1 MSSYQDLT
9 NNELVPGWVKEV
21 VTVGLA
27 ITAIVLYGGVLVVAV
42 YRTVSSDQP
51 LITFG
56 MERAAAMLGGLIGT
70 IVTAGFARGRRP
82 VTVQAR
88 GLRPVGA
95 RRPSFWQRLDAPA
108 LLQSK
113 MLGLAR
119 TVGLPAAS
127 GAMATLAAD
136 ADGGVSAI
144 DARQARHTRL
154 AMWMAIVYFVVY
166 FVVGLGA
173 FGLTLLRES
182 VPDMVAN
189 AGWVWLGTLV
199 SAGYAFFGVDPD

>member
-1 MSSYQDLT
+1 MSSYTDLT

-21 VTVGLA
+21 VTVGL
-27 ITAIVLYGGVLVVAV
+27 TVMAIVLYGGVLAVAI
-42 YRTVSSDQP
+42 YRTVTTDP
-51 LITFG
+51 PFITFG
-56 MERAAAMLGGLIGT
+56 MERAAAMLSGLIGT
-70 IVTAGFARGRRP
+70 VVTVGFARGRRP
-82 VTVQAR
+82 LTVQTR

-95 RRPSFWQRLDAPA
+95 KRPSLWRRLDAPA
-108 LLQSK
+108 LLESK

-119 TVGLPAAS
+119 TVGLPVVSGSVAA
-127 GAMATLAAD
+127 LDAD
-136 ADGGVSAI
+136 AGLAPGGDETRRPR
-144 DARQARHTRL
+144 DARLVIWL
-154 AMWMAIVYFVVY
+154 AIIYFAVY